1 MNSIKGTVAF
11 CLIFITA
18 VLLMFYNSKTRMPQ
32 LTEDQMRQAGIYILP
47 KPRELLDFELQ
58 DHTGAP
64 FVRENLTGG
73 WSFLFFGFT
82 SCPDVCPTSMSVLGK
97 VRSSLEAS
105 EYEFDSPFKGLLVTV
120 DPERDDP
127 KRLGEYATAFSP
139 DFLGITGSKKQLED
153 FARQLNVAFVKVPL
167 DDAGDGL
174 SSGDY
179 TVDHTGNIVIVNPLG
194 HYHGF
199 IKLPHKA
206 DMVQL
211 TYQTLDASF

>member
-1 MNSIKGTVAF
+1 M
-11 CLIFITA
+11 
-18 VLLMFYNSKTRMPQ
+18 
-32 LTEDQMRQAGIYILP
+32 
-47 KPRELLDFELQ
+47 
-58 DHTGAP
+58 
-64 FVRENLTGG
+64 
-73 WSFLFFGFT
+73 
-82 SCPDVCPTSMSVLGK
+82 
-97 VRSSLEAS
+97 
-105 EYEFDSPFKGLLVTV
+105 
-120 DPERDDP
+120 
-127 KRLGEYATAFSP
+127 
-139 DFLGITGSKKQLED
+139 
-153 FARQLNVAFVKVPL
+153 KVPL